1 MSKDILGNDIEE
13 LNVRDLINAL
23 GINRAFAKKVEK
35 TEQQYC
41 KLLDKHNPGFSEE
54 IKKTL
59 EANPGGQEDDNPQQ
73 DRDSQA
79 TLPRENSQGER
90 NGENNHNKNHRDSN
104 PGGQEHD
111 NPQQGKW
118 KKNRGSQR
126 ENSQGERNGE
136 NNHNKKHR
144 DSNPG
149 RQEHDGKWKKNR
161 DSQREN
167 SQGERN
173 GENNHNKKH
182 GDSNPGGQEHDNP
195 QQGKW
200 KKNRGSQREN
210 SQGERND
217 ENNHNKKHRDSNPGR
232 QEHDGKWKK
241 NRDSQ
246 RENSQGERNGENN
259 HNKKH
264 GDSNPGRQEYD
275 NPQQGKWKKNRV
287 PQRENSQGERN
298 GENNHNKKHRTH
310 HQNTDTTVNTNSI
323 TTLGEN
329 IKQKLQRNKSHIVPA
344 LIALLTLSL
353 WPSVCNRSSSLVK
366 DNKKVATEQK
376 DSIKRDSESE
386 TIDKVSATG
395 ELSHFVKEGESMYSI
410 VTNLKSSWTLSGIS
424 SVREDI
430 IRVACEK
437 GFIMKIKEGQTTK
450 GKFDP
455 RDLSPGDVIVIKIKE
470 FEELHR
476 Q

>member
-13 LNVRDLINAL
+13 LNVCNLINAL
-23 GINRAFAKKVEK
+23 GINRAFARKVKE
-35 TEQQYC
+35 TEQLYC

-90 NGENNHNKNHRDSN
+90 NGENNHNKKHRDSN
-104 PGGQEHD
+104 PGRQEHD

-118 KKNRGSQR
+118 KKKNPDSLSTAPR
-126 ENSQGERNGE
+126 ENRKGERNGE

-149 RQEHDGKWKKNR
+149 RQEHDNPQQGKWKKKNP
-161 DSQREN
+161 DSSSTAPREN
-167 SQGERN
+167 RKGERN

-182 GDSNPGGQEHDNP
+182 
-195 QQGKW
+195 
-200 KKNRGSQREN
+200 R
-210 SQGERND
+210 
-217 ENNHNKKHRDSNPGR
+217 
-232 QEHDGKWKK
+232 
-241 NRDSQ
+241 
-246 RENSQGERNGENN
+246 
-259 HNKKH
+259 
-264 GDSNPGRQEYD
+264 DSNPGRQEYD

-298 GENNHNKKHRTH
+298 GENNHNKKHRTP
-310 HQNTDTTVNTNSI
+310 HQNADTTVNTNSI

-329 IKQKLQRNKSHIVPA
+329 IKQKLQRNKRHIVPA

-366 DNKKVATEQK
+366 DNKKVTTEQK
-376 DSIKRDSESE
+376 DPIKRDSESE
-386 TIDKVSATG
+386 TIDKVSTTG

-410 VTNLKSSWTLSGIS
+410 VTNLKSSWTLSGIP

-450 GKFDP
+450 RKFDP

-470 FEELHR
+470 FESLHR

>member
-1 MSKDILGNDIEE
+1 MWKNTLGNDIWGVNVDDFQLVIKRLSLNGAITEE
-13 LNVRDLINAL
+13 VKARIPKYRELL
-23 GINRAFAKKVEK
+23 GS
-35 TEQQYC
+35 
-41 KLLDKHNPGFSEE
+41 GFSAE
-54 IKKTL
+54 IKETL
-59 EANPGGQEDDNPQQ
+59 EANPSGREDDNPQQ

-79 TLPRENSQGER
+79 TLPRENR
-90 NGENNHNKNHRDSN
+90 K
-104 PGGQEHD
+104 
-111 NPQQGKW
+111 
-118 KKNRGSQR
+118 
-126 ENSQGERNGE
+126 GERNGE

-149 RQEHDGKWKKNR
+149 RQEH
-161 DSQREN
+161 
-167 SQGERN
+167 
-173 GENNHNKKH
+173 
-182 GDSNPGGQEHDNP
+182 
-195 QQGKW
+195 
-200 KKNRGSQREN
+200 
-210 SQGERND
+210 
-217 ENNHNKKHRDSNPGR
+217 
-232 QEHDGKWKK
+232 
-241 NRDSQ
+241 
-246 RENSQGERNGENN
+246 
-259 HNKKH
+259 
-264 GDSNPGRQEYD
+264 D

-298 GENNHNKKHRTH
+298 GENNHNKKHRTP
-310 HQNTDTTVNTNSI
+310 HQNADTTVNTNSI

-329 IKQKLQRNKSHIVPA
+329 IKQKLQRNKRHIVPA

-366 DNKKVATEQK
+366 DNKKVTTEQK
-376 DSIKRDSESE
+376 DPIKRDSESE
-386 TIDKVSATG
+386 TIDKVSTTG

-410 VTNLKSSWTLSGIS
+410 VTNLKSSWTLSGIP

-470 FEELHR
+470 FESLHR

>member
-1 MSKDILGNDIEE
+1 MYIILMSKDILGNDIEE
-13 LNVRDLINAL
+13 LNVCNLINAL
-23 GINRAFAKKVEK
+23 GINRAFARKVKE
-35 TEQQYC
+35 TEQLYC

-90 NGENNHNKNHRDSN
+90 NGENNHNK
-104 PGGQEHD
+104 
-111 NPQQGKW
+111 
-118 KKNRGSQR
+118 
-126 ENSQGERNGE
+126 
-136 NNHNKKHR
+136 KHR

-149 RQEHDGKWKKNR
+149 RQEH
-161 DSQREN
+161 
-167 SQGERN
+167 
-173 GENNHNKKH
+173 
-182 GDSNPGGQEHDNP
+182 
-195 QQGKW
+195 
-200 KKNRGSQREN
+200 
-210 SQGERND
+210 
-217 ENNHNKKHRDSNPGR
+217 
-232 QEHDGKWKK
+232 
-241 NRDSQ
+241 
-246 RENSQGERNGENN
+246 
-259 HNKKH
+259 
-264 GDSNPGRQEYD
+264 D

-298 GENNHNKKHRTH
+298 GENNHNKKHRTP
-310 HQNTDTTVNTNSI
+310 HQNADTTVNTNSI

-329 IKQKLQRNKSHIVPA
+329 IKQKLQRNKRHIVPA

-366 DNKKVATEQK
+366 DNKKVTTEQK
-376 DSIKRDSESE
+376 DPIKRDSESE
-386 TIDKVSATG
+386 TIDKVSTTG

-410 VTNLKSSWTLSGIS
+410 VTNLKSSWTLSGIP

-470 FEELHR
+470 FESLHR

>member
-1 MSKDILGNDIEE
+1 MYIILMSKDILGNDIEE

-161 DSQREN
+161 E
-167 SQGERN
+167 
-173 GENNHNKKH
+173 
-182 GDSNPGGQEHDNP
+182 
-195 QQGKW
+195 
-200 KKNRGSQREN
+200 
-210 SQGERND
+210 
-217 ENNHNKKHRDSNPGR
+217 
-232 QEHDGKWKK
+232 
-241 NRDSQ
+241 SQ

-298 GENNHNKKHRTH
+298 GENNHNKKHRTP
-310 HQNTDTTVNTNSI
+310 HQNADTTVNTNSI

-329 IKQKLQRNKSHIVPA
+329 IKQKLQRNKRHIVPA

-395 ELSHFVKEGESMYSI
+395 EFSHFVKEGESMYSI

-470 FEELHR
+470 FEDLHR

>member
-23 GINRAFAKKVEK
+23 GINRAFAEKVEEK
-35 TEQQYC
+35 KQQYC
-41 KLLDKHNPGFSEE
+41 ELLDKHTPEFSAE

-90 NGENNHNKNHRDSN
+90 NGENNHNK
-104 PGGQEHD
+104 
-111 NPQQGKW
+111 
-118 KKNRGSQR
+118 
-126 ENSQGERNGE
+126 
-136 NNHNKKHR
+136 KHR

-149 RQEHDGKWKKNR
+149 RQEDDNRQQGKWKKNR

-173 GENNHNKKH
+173 GEN
-182 GDSNPGGQEHDNP
+182 
-195 QQGKW
+195 
-200 KKNRGSQREN
+200 RLT
-210 SQGERND
+210 
-217 ENNHNKKHRDSNPGR
+217 ENN
-232 QEHDGKWKK
+232 
-241 NRDSQ
+241 
-246 RENSQGERNGENN
+246 
-259 HNKKH
+259 
-264 GDSNPGRQEYD
+264 
-275 NPQQGKWKKNRV
+275 
-287 PQRENSQGERN
+287 
-298 GENNHNKKHRTH
+298 RTP
-310 HQNTDTTVNTNSI
+310 HQNADTAVNINPI

-329 IKQKLQRNKSHIVPA
+329 IKQKLQRNKWY
-344 LIALLTLSL
+344 IAILLGFSL
-353 WPSVCNRSSSLVK
+353 WLPVSNTLNSWK
-366 DNKKVATEQK
+366 KKNPKKVTTEQK

-410 VTNLKSSWTLSGIS
+410 VTNLKSSWKLSGIS

-430 IRVACEK
+430 IREACEK
-437 GFIMKIKEGQTTK
+437 EIIMKIKEGQTTK
-450 GKFDP
+450 EKFDP
-455 RDLSPGDVIVIKIKE
+455 RNLSPGDVIVIKIKE
-470 FEELHR
+470 FENLHR

>member
-1 MSKDILGNDIEE
+1 MSKDILGKDIGG
-13 LNVRDLINAL
+13 LNLNHLQPVIKRLSL
-23 GINRAFAKKVEK
+23 NRAITKKIKEG
-35 TEQQYC
+35 TLQYLE
-41 KLLDKHNPGFSEE
+41 LLGSDFSVE
-54 IKKTL
+54 IKETL
-59 EANPGGQEDDNPQQ
+59 EANPG
-73 DRDSQA
+73 
-79 TLPRENSQGER
+79 T
-90 NGENNHNKNHRDSN
+90 
-104 PGGQEHD
+104 QEHD
-111 NPQQGKW
+111 NRQQGKW
-118 KKNRGSQR
+118 KKNRDPQR
-126 ENSQGERNGE
+126 ENSQGERSGE
-136 NNHNKKHR
+136 NNHNKNYR

-149 RQEHDGKWKKNR
+149 RQEDDNRQQRKWKKNW

-167 SQGERN
+167 SQGERS
-173 GENNHNKKH
+173 GEN
-182 GDSNPGGQEHDNP
+182 
-195 QQGKW
+195 
-200 KKNRGSQREN
+200 RLT
-210 SQGERND
+210 
-217 ENNHNKKHRDSNPGR
+217 ENN
-232 QEHDGKWKK
+232 
-241 NRDSQ
+241 
-246 RENSQGERNGENN
+246 
-259 HNKKH
+259 
-264 GDSNPGRQEYD
+264 
-275 NPQQGKWKKNRV
+275 
-287 PQRENSQGERN
+287 
-298 GENNHNKKHRTH
+298 RTP
-310 HQNTDTTVNTNSI
+310 HQNADTTVNTNSI

-329 IKQKLQRNKSHIVPA
+329 IKQKLQRNKRHIVPA

-470 FEELHR
+470 FEDLHR

>member
-13 LNVRDLINAL
+13 LNVCNLINAL
-23 GINRAFAKKVEK
+23 GINRAFARKVKE
-35 TEQQYC
+35 TEQLYC

-90 NGENNHNKNHRDSN
+90 NGENNHNKKHRDSN
-104 PGGQEHD
+104 PGRQEHD

-118 KKNRGSQR
+118 KKN
-126 ENSQGERNGE
+126 
-136 NNHNKKHR
+136 
-144 DSNPG
+144 
-149 RQEHDGKWKKNR
+149 W

-173 GENNHNKKH
+173 GENR
-182 GDSNPGGQEHDNP
+182 PT
-195 QQGKW
+195 
-200 KKNRGSQREN
+200 
-210 SQGERND
+210 
-217 ENNHNKKHRDSNPGR
+217 ENN
-232 QEHDGKWKK
+232 
-241 NRDSQ
+241 
-246 RENSQGERNGENN
+246 
-259 HNKKH
+259 
-264 GDSNPGRQEYD
+264 
-275 NPQQGKWKKNRV
+275 
-287 PQRENSQGERN
+287 
-298 GENNHNKKHRTH
+298 RTP
-310 HQNTDTTVNTNSI
+310 HQNTDTTVNINPI

-329 IKQKLQRNKSHIVPA
+329 IKQKLQRNKKYIVPT
-344 LIALLTLSL
+344 LMVLLSLSL
-353 WPSVCNRSSSLVK
+353 WPSLNSWK
-366 DNKKVATEQK
+366 KKNPKKVTTEQK
-376 DSIKRDSESE
+376 DSIKRDSGKRDWESE

-395 ELSHFVKEGESMYSI
+395 ELSHFVKEGENMYSI
-410 VTNLKSSWTLSGIS
+410 IRNLKSSWTLAGIS

-430 IRVACEK
+430 IREACET
-437 GFIMKIKEGQTTK
+437 GIIMKIKEGQTTK

-470 FEELHR
+470 FEDLHR

>member
-1 MSKDILGNDIEE
+1 MWKNTLGNDILGVNVKDLQPVIKRLSLNGAITEE
-13 LNVRDLINAL
+13 VKEL
-23 GINRAFAKKVEK
+23 
-35 TEQQYC
+35 TQQYRE
-41 KLLDKHNPGFSEE
+41 LVDKHKPGFSEE

-79 TLPRENSQGER
+79 TLPRENR
-90 NGENNHNKNHRDSN
+90 K
-104 PGGQEHD
+104 
-111 NPQQGKW
+111 
-118 KKNRGSQR
+118 
-126 ENSQGERNGE
+126 GERNGE

-144 DSNPG
+144 
-149 RQEHDGKWKKNR
+149 
-161 DSQREN
+161 
-167 SQGERN
+167 
-173 GENNHNKKH
+173 
-182 GDSNPGGQEHDNP
+182 
-195 QQGKW
+195 
-200 KKNRGSQREN
+200 
-210 SQGERND
+210 
-217 ENNHNKKHRDSNPGR
+217 
-232 QEHDGKWKK
+232 
-241 NRDSQ
+241 
-246 RENSQGERNGENN
+246 
-259 HNKKH
+259 
-264 GDSNPGRQEYD
+264 DSNPGRQEYD

-298 GENNHNKKHRTH
+298 GENNHNKKHRDSNPGRQEHNNPQQGKWKKNRDSQRENSQGERNGENNHNKKHRDSNPSGQEDDNRQQRKWKKNGDSQATLPRENSQGERSGENNH
-310 HQNTDTTVNTNSI
+310 NKKHRTPHQNADTTVNTNSI

-329 IKQKLQRNKSHIVPA
+329 IKQKLQRNKRHIVPA

-366 DNKKVATEQK
+366 DNKKVTTEQK
-376 DSIKRDSESE
+376 DPIKRDSESE
-386 TIDKVSATG
+386 TIDKVSTTG

-410 VTNLKSSWTLSGIS
+410 VTNLKSSWTLSGIP

-470 FEELHR
+470 FENLHR

>member
-1 MSKDILGNDIEE
+1 MWKNTLGKDIEE
-13 LNVRDLINAL
+13 LNVCDVINAL
-23 GINRAFAKKVEK
+23 GINSAFAEEVKEKK
-35 TEQQYC
+35 QQYRE
-41 KLLDKHNPGFSEE
+41 LLRKHKSELSAE
-54 IKKTL
+54 IEEAL
-59 EANPGGQEDDNPQQ
+59 EATPG
-73 DRDSQA
+73 R
-79 TLPRENSQGER
+79 
-90 NGENNHNKNHRDSN
+90 
-104 PGGQEHD
+104 QEHD
-111 NPQQGKW
+111 NPQQ
-118 KKNRGSQR
+118 
-126 ENSQGERNGE
+126 
-136 NNHNKKHR
+136 
-144 DSNPG
+144 
-149 RQEHDGKWKKNR
+149 GKWKKNR

-173 GENNHNKKH
+173 GENNHNK
-182 GDSNPGGQEHDNP
+182 NQ
-195 QQGKW
+195 
-200 KKNRGSQREN
+200 
-210 SQGERND
+210 
-217 ENNHNKKHRDSNPGR
+217 
-232 QEHDGKWKK
+232 GKWKK

-246 RENSQGERNGENN
+246 RENSQGERSGENN
-259 HNKKH
+259 HNKNQ

-287 PQRENSQGERN
+287 PQRENSRGERN
-298 GENNHNKKHRTH
+298 GENNHNKKHRTP
-310 HQNTDTTVNTNSI
+310 HQNVDTTVNTNSI

-329 IKQKLQRNKSHIVPA
+329 IKQKLQRNKWY
-344 LIALLTLSL
+344 IAILLGFSL
-353 WPSVCNRSSSLVK
+353 WLPVSNTLNSWK
-366 DNKKVATEQK
+366 KKNPKKVTTEQK

-455 RDLSPGDVIVIKIKE
+455 RNLSPGDVIVIKIKE
-470 FEELHR
+470 FENLHR

>member
-13 LNVRDLINAL
+13 LNVCNLINAL
-23 GINRAFAKKVEK
+23 GINRAFARKVKE
-35 TEQQYC
+35 TEQLYC

-90 NGENNHNKNHRDSN
+90 NGENNNNKNYR
-104 PGGQEHD
+104 
-111 NPQQGKW
+111 
-118 KKNRGSQR
+118 
-126 ENSQGERNGE
+126 
-136 NNHNKKHR
+136 
-144 DSNPG
+144 
-149 RQEHDGKWKKNR
+149 
-161 DSQREN
+161 
-167 SQGERN
+167 
-173 GENNHNKKH
+173 
-182 GDSNPGGQEHDNP
+182 
-195 QQGKW
+195 
-200 KKNRGSQREN
+200 
-210 SQGERND
+210 
-217 ENNHNKKHRDSNPGR
+217 
-232 QEHDGKWKK
+232 
-241 NRDSQ
+241 
-246 RENSQGERNGENN
+246 
-259 HNKKH
+259 
-264 GDSNPGRQEYD
+264 DSNPGRQEYD

-298 GENNHNKKHRTH
+298 GENNHNKKHRTP
-310 HQNTDTTVNTNSI
+310 HQNADTTVNTNSI

-329 IKQKLQRNKSHIVPA
+329 IKQKLQRNKRHIVPA

-366 DNKKVATEQK
+366 DNKKVTTEQK
-376 DSIKRDSESE
+376 DPIKRDSESE
-386 TIDKVSATG
+386 TIDKVSTTG

-410 VTNLKSSWTLSGIS
+410 VTNLKSSWTLSGIP

-470 FEELHR
+470 FESLHR

>member
-1 MSKDILGNDIEE
+1 MWKNILGNDIEE
-13 LNVRDLINAL
+13 LNVKDLQAVIKRLSLNGA
-23 GINRAFAKKVEK
+23 I
-35 TEQQYC
+35 TEEVKELIQQYRE
-41 KLLDKHNPGFSEE
+41 LLGKHKHEFSRE
-54 IKKTL
+54 IKKIL

-90 NGENNHNKNHRDSN
+90 NGENNHNKKHRDSN
-104 PGGQEHD
+104 PGRQEHD

-118 KKNRGSQR
+118 KKKNPDSLSTAPR
-126 ENSQGERNGE
+126 ENRKGERNGE

-149 RQEHDGKWKKNR
+149 RQEH
-161 DSQREN
+161 
-167 SQGERN
+167 
-173 GENNHNKKH
+173 
-182 GDSNPGGQEHDNP
+182 
-195 QQGKW
+195 
-200 KKNRGSQREN
+200 
-210 SQGERND
+210 
-217 ENNHNKKHRDSNPGR
+217 
-232 QEHDGKWKK
+232 
-241 NRDSQ
+241 
-246 RENSQGERNGENN
+246 
-259 HNKKH
+259 
-264 GDSNPGRQEYD
+264 D

-298 GENNHNKKHRTH
+298 GENNHNKKHRTP
-310 HQNTDTTVNTNSI
+310 HQNADTTVNTNSI

-329 IKQKLQRNKSHIVPA
+329 IKQKLQRNKRHIVPA

-366 DNKKVATEQK
+366 DNKKVTTEQK
-376 DSIKRDSESE
+376 DPIKRDSESE
-386 TIDKVSATG
+386 TIDKVSTTG

-410 VTNLKSSWTLSGIS
+410 VTNLKSSWTLSGIP

-470 FEELHR
+470 FESLHR

>member
-1 MSKDILGNDIEE
+1 MSKDILGKDIWGVNVDDFQLVIRRLSLNGAITEE
-13 LNVRDLINAL
+13 VKARIPKYRELL
-23 GINRAFAKKVEK
+23 GS
-35 TEQQYC
+35 
-41 KLLDKHNPGFSEE
+41 GFSAE
-54 IKKTL
+54 IKETL
-59 EANPGGQEDDNPQQ
+59 EANPSGREDDNPQQ

-90 NGENNHNKNHRDSN
+90 NGENNHNKNHGDSNPGRQEEANPGRQEDDN
-104 PGGQEHD
+104 PGGQEDD

-118 KKNRGSQR
+118 KKNRKSQR

-144 DSNPG
+144 
-149 RQEHDGKWKKNR
+149 
-161 DSQREN
+161 
-167 SQGERN
+167 
-173 GENNHNKKH
+173 
-182 GDSNPGGQEHDNP
+182 
-195 QQGKW
+195 
-200 KKNRGSQREN
+200 
-210 SQGERND
+210 
-217 ENNHNKKHRDSNPGR
+217 
-232 QEHDGKWKK
+232 
-241 NRDSQ
+241 
-246 RENSQGERNGENN
+246 
-259 HNKKH
+259 
-264 GDSNPGRQEYD
+264 DSNPGRQEYD

-298 GENNHNKKHRTH
+298 GENNHNKNYRDSNPGRQEYDNPQQGKWKKNRVPQRENSRGERNGENNHNKKHRTP
-310 HQNTDTTVNTNSI
+310 HQNVDTTVNTNSI

-329 IKQKLQRNKSHIVPA
+329 IKQKLQRNKWY
-344 LIALLTLSL
+344 IAILLGFSL
-353 WPSVCNRSSSLVK
+353 WLPVSNTLNSWK
-366 DNKKVATEQK
+366 KKNPKKVTTEQK

-424 SVREDI
+424 CVREDI

-455 RDLSPGDVIVIKIKE
+455 RNLSPGDVIVIKIKE
-470 FEELHR
+470 FENLHR

>member
-1 MSKDILGNDIEE
+1 MWKNTLGNDILGVNVKDLQPVIKRLSLNGAITEE
-13 LNVRDLINAL
+13 VKEL
-23 GINRAFAKKVEK
+23 
-35 TEQQYC
+35 TQQYRE
-41 KLLDKHNPGFSEE
+41 LVDKHKPGFSEE

-79 TLPRENSQGER
+79 TLPRENR
-90 NGENNHNKNHRDSN
+90 K
-104 PGGQEHD
+104 
-111 NPQQGKW
+111 
-118 KKNRGSQR
+118 
-126 ENSQGERNGE
+126 GERNGE

-149 RQEHDGKWKKNR
+149 RQEHNNPQQGKWKKNR

-182 GDSNPGGQEHDNP
+182 RDSNPSGQEDDNR
-195 QQGKW
+195 QQRKW
-200 KKNRGSQREN
+200 KKNGDSQATLPREN
-210 SQGERND
+210 SQGERSV

-232 QEHDGKWKK
+232 QEHNNPQQGKWKK

-246 RENSQGERNGENN
+246 RENRKGDRNGERRLTE
-259 HNKKH
+259 
-264 GDSNPGRQEYD
+264 SNRTPHQ
-275 NPQQGKWKKNRV
+275 NANTT
-287 PQRENSQGERN
+287 
-298 GENNHNKKHRTH
+298 ENNLTSGKTTQSIQQVTRSEALNVLDMD
-310 HQNTDTTVNTNSI
+310 QNSWSATVNINPI

-329 IKQKLQRNKSHIVPA
+329 IKQKLQRNKKYIVPT
-344 LIALLTLSL
+344 LMVLLSLAL
-353 WPSVCNRSSSLVK
+353 WPSLNSWK
-366 DNKKVATEQK
+366 KKNPKKVTTEQK
-376 DSIKRDSESE
+376 DSIKRDSIKRDSESE

-450 GKFDP
+450 EKFDP
-455 RDLSPGDVIVIKIKE
+455 RNLSPGDVIVIKIKE
-470 FEELHR
+470 FEDLHR

>member
-1 MSKDILGNDIEE
+1 MSKDILGKDIGGVNVDDFQLVIKLLSLNAAITEE
-13 LNVRDLINAL
+13 VKEL
-23 GINRAFAKKVEK
+23 
-35 TEQQYC
+35 TQQYRE
-41 KLLDKHNPGFSEE
+41 LLDKHKPEFSAE

-90 NGENNHNKNHRDSN
+90 SGENRLT
-104 PGGQEHD
+104 
-111 NPQQGKW
+111 
-118 KKNRGSQR
+118 
-126 ENSQGERNGE
+126 E
-136 NNHNKKHR
+136 NN
-144 DSNPG
+144 
-149 RQEHDGKWKKNR
+149 
-161 DSQREN
+161 
-167 SQGERN
+167 
-173 GENNHNKKH
+173 
-182 GDSNPGGQEHDNP
+182 
-195 QQGKW
+195 
-200 KKNRGSQREN
+200 
-210 SQGERND
+210 
-217 ENNHNKKHRDSNPGR
+217 
-232 QEHDGKWKK
+232 
-241 NRDSQ
+241 
-246 RENSQGERNGENN
+246 
-259 HNKKH
+259 
-264 GDSNPGRQEYD
+264 
-275 NPQQGKWKKNRV
+275 
-287 PQRENSQGERN
+287 
-298 GENNHNKKHRTH
+298 RTP
-310 HQNTDTTVNTNSI
+310 HQNADTTVNTNSI

-329 IKQKLQRNKSHIVPA
+329 IKQKLQRNKRHIVPA

-366 DNKKVATEQK
+366 DNKTVATEQK

-470 FEELHR
+470 FEDLHR

>member
-1 MSKDILGNDIEE
+1 MLMWKRILGKDIKD
-13 LNVRDLINAL
+13 LNTDDLLNIHSFNCAMKEV
-23 GINRAFAKKVEK
+23 IDNK
-35 TEQQYC
+35 TESFRWELE
-41 KLLDKHNPGFSEE
+41 KA
-54 IKKTL
+54 L
-59 EANPGGQEDDNPQQ
+59 EANPGGQEDDNRQQ
-73 DRDSQA
+73 GKWKKDTDSQA

-90 NGENNHNKNHRDSN
+90 SGENNHNKNPGDSN
-104 PGGQEHD
+104 PGRQEHD
-111 NPQQGKW
+111 GKW
-118 KKNRGSQR
+118 KKNRDFQR

-149 RQEHDGKWKKNR
+149 RQEHNNPQQGKWKKNR

-182 GDSNPGGQEHDNP
+182 RDSNPSGQEDDNR
-195 QQGKW
+195 QQRKW
-200 KKNRGSQREN
+200 KKNGDSQATLPREN
-210 SQGERND
+210 SQGER
-217 ENNHNKKHRDSNPGR
+217 S
-232 QEHDGKWKK
+232 
-241 NRDSQ
+241 
-246 RENSQGERNGENN
+246 
-259 HNKKH
+259 
-264 GDSNPGRQEYD
+264 
-275 NPQQGKWKKNRV
+275 
-287 PQRENSQGERN
+287 
-298 GENNHNKKHRTH
+298 GENNHNKKHRTP
-310 HQNTDTTVNTNSI
+310 HQNADTTVNTNSI

-329 IKQKLQRNKSHIVPA
+329 IKQKLQRNKRHIVPA

-366 DNKKVATEQK
+366 DNKKVTTEQK
-376 DSIKRDSESE
+376 DPIKRDSESE
-386 TIDKVSATG
+386 TIDKVSTTG

-410 VTNLKSSWTLSGIS
+410 VTNLKSSWTLSGIP

-470 FEELHR
+470 FESLHR

>member
-1 MSKDILGNDIEE
+1 MYIILMSKDILGNDIEE

-210 SQGERND
+210 SQGERN
-217 ENNHNKKHRDSNPGR
+217 
-232 QEHDGKWKK
+232 
-241 NRDSQ
+241 
-246 RENSQGERNGENN
+246 
-259 HNKKH
+259 
-264 GDSNPGRQEYD
+264 
-275 NPQQGKWKKNRV
+275 
-287 PQRENSQGERN
+287 
-298 GENNHNKKHRTH
+298 GENNHNKKHRTP
-310 HQNTDTTVNTNSI
+310 HQNVDTTVNTNSI

-329 IKQKLQRNKSHIVPA
+329 IKQKLQRNKWY
-344 LIALLTLSL
+344 IAILLGFSL
-353 WPSVCNRSSSLVK
+353 WLPVSNTLNSWK
-366 DNKKVATEQK
+366 KKNPKKVTTEQK

-410 VTNLKSSWTLSGIS
+410 VTNLKSSWTLSGIP

-455 RDLSPGDVIVIKIKE
+455 RNLSPGDVIVIKIKE
-470 FEELHR
+470 FENLHR

>member
-23 GINRAFAKKVEK
+23 GINRAFAEKVEEK
-35 TEQQYC
+35 KQQYC
-41 KLLDKHNPGFSEE
+41 ELLDKHTPEFSAE

-90 NGENNHNKNHRDSN
+90 NGENNHNKKHRDSN
-104 PGGQEHD
+104 PGRQEYD

-118 KKNRGSQR
+118 KKNRKSQR

-149 RQEHDGKWKKNR
+149 RQEDDNRQQGKWKKNR

-173 GENNHNKKH
+173 GEN
-182 GDSNPGGQEHDNP
+182 
-195 QQGKW
+195 
-200 KKNRGSQREN
+200 RLT
-210 SQGERND
+210 
-217 ENNHNKKHRDSNPGR
+217 ENN
-232 QEHDGKWKK
+232 
-241 NRDSQ
+241 
-246 RENSQGERNGENN
+246 
-259 HNKKH
+259 
-264 GDSNPGRQEYD
+264 
-275 NPQQGKWKKNRV
+275 
-287 PQRENSQGERN
+287 
-298 GENNHNKKHRTH
+298 RTP
-310 HQNTDTTVNTNSI
+310 HQNADTAVNINPI

-329 IKQKLQRNKSHIVPA
+329 IKQKLQRNKWY
-344 LIALLTLSL
+344 IAILLGFSL
-353 WPSVCNRSSSLVK
+353 WLPVSNTLNSWK
-366 DNKKVATEQK
+366 KKNPKKVTTEQK

-410 VTNLKSSWTLSGIS
+410 VTNLKSSWKLSGIS

-430 IRVACEK
+430 IREACEK
-437 GFIMKIKEGQTTK
+437 EIIMKIKEGQTTK
-450 GKFDP
+450 EKFDP
-455 RDLSPGDVIVIKIKE
+455 RNLSPGDVIVIKIKE
-470 FEELHR
+470 FENLHR